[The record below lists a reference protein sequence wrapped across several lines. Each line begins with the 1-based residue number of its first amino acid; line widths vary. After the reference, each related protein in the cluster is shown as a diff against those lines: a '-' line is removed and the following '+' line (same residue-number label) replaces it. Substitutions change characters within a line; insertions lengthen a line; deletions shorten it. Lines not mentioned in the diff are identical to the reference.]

1 MISRDILARRGS
13 EFEALAR
20 SPHGAPL
27 QEALGECRAE
37 MMKDLSHADLA
48 NVTVAARLQGAIQ
61 AIETLAE
68 YITPS
73 R

>member
-1 MISRDILARRGS
+1 MISRHILSRRGS

-48 NVTVAARLQGAIQ
+48 NVVEAARIQGAIQ
-61 AIETLAE
+61 TLDTLAE
-68 YITPS
+68 YLVPS